1 MTRAVYLDYNSG
13 APVRPEV
20 AAAMAEALVEPG
32 NPSSVHA
39 FGRAARARLEAARRQ
54 LAALVGADPA
64 GIVFTSGGTEANA
77 LALRGCGRSRL
88 LVSAIEHPSVLDAA
102 AEAERVP
109 VTPAGVVDLEALD
122 RSLAASSRPALVSLM
137 LANNETGIVQPVAEA
152 ARIIHARGAW
162 LHCDA
167 AQAAGRIRVSLPE
180 LGADILT
187 VSAHKMGGPA
197 GAGALILAE
206 SGRTL
211 APILLGG
218 GQERRRRAGTENVAG
233 IVGLGVAA
241 RLAGDDLAAADTTC
255 GIGALRDRL
264 ERGATGLV
272 PDAMVIGAGVER
284 LPNTSCLVLPG
295 VEGRTQ
301 VMALDLA
308 GVAVSAGAACSSGKV
323 APSHVL
329 AAMGLEDGVRGSA
342 IRVSLGWSSGPADV
356 DAFLAAWADLAR
368 HKGLKVS
375 EAASAA

>member
-1 MTRAVYLDYNSG
+1 MIRAVYLDYNSG

-20 AAAMAEALVEPG
+20 AAAMVEALAEPG
-32 NPSSVHA
+32 NPSSVHG
-39 FGRAARARLEAARRQ
+39 FGRAARAKVEAARRQ
-54 LAALVGADPA
+54 LAGLVEADPA

-77 LALRGCGRSRL
+77 LALRGSGRSRL
-88 LVSAIEHPSVLDAA
+88 LVSSIEHPSVLDSAA
-102 AEAERVP
+102 DAERLP
-109 VTPAGVVDLEALD
+109 VTPDGIIDLAALD
-122 RSLAASSRPALVSLM
+122 ALLSANTRPALVSLM

-162 LHCDA
+162 LHCDV
-167 AQAAGRIRVSLPE
+167 AQAMGRIKVSIGQ

-187 VSAHKMGGPA
+187 LSAHKMGGPA
-197 GAGALILAE
+197 GVGALILAE
-206 SGRTL
+206 SGRIL

-233 IVGLGVAA
+233 IVGLGAA
-241 RLAGDDLAAADTTC
+241 AQLAGDDLAGTDTTC
-255 GIGALRDRL
+255 GVLALRDRL
-264 ERGATGLV
+264 ESGARRLV
-272 PDAMVIGAGVER
+272 PDAVVIGAGVPR
-284 LPNTSCLVLPG
+284 LPNTSCLALPG

-329 AAMGLEDGVRGSA
+329 AAMGLEERLKGSA
-342 IRVSLGWSSGPADV
+342 IRVSLGWSSRSEDV
-356 DAFLAAWADLAR
+356 DTFLAAWADLAR

-375 EAASAA
+375 EAA

>member
-1 MTRAVYLDYNSG
+1 MSRAVYLDYNSG

-20 AAAMAEALVEPG
+20 AAAMVESLAEPG
-32 NPSSVHA
+32 NPSSVHS
-39 FGRAARARLEAARRQ
+39 FGRAARAHVECARRH
-54 LAALVGADPA
+54 LAALLEADPA

-77 LALRGCGRSRL
+77 LALRGCGRSRQ
-88 LVSAIEHPSVLDAA
+88 LVSAIEHPSILDSAA
-102 AEAERVP
+102 DAERIP
-109 VTPAGVVDLEALD
+109 VSDRGVIDLEALD
-122 RSLAASSRPALVSLM
+122 KALGANTRPALVSLM
-137 LANNETGIVQPVAEA
+137 LANNETGIIQPVAEA
-152 ARIIHARGAW
+152 ARIAHAHGAW

-167 AQAAGRIRVSLPE
+167 AQAMGRIKVSFAE
-180 LGADILT
+180 LQADIIT
-187 VSAHKMGGPA
+187 VSAHKMGGPT
-197 GAGALILAE
+197 GVGALLLAE
-206 SGRTL
+206 SGLTL

-241 RLAGDDLAAADTTC
+241 QLAGDDLAGADPTF

-264 ERGATGLV
+264 ERDALRLV
-272 PDAMVIGAGVER
+272 PDARVIGADQPR

-329 AAMGLEDGVRGSA
+329 AAMGLEERVKGSA
-342 IRVSLGWSSGPADV
+342 IRISLGWSTGPDDV
-356 DAFLAAWADLAR
+356 DRFLAAWADLAR
-368 HKGLKVS
+368 HKGLKVT
-375 EAASAA
+375 EAA

>member
-1 MTRAVYLDYNSG
+1 MSRAVYLDYNSG

-20 AAAMAEALVEPG
+20 AVAMVESLAEPG

-39 FGRAARARLEAARRQ
+39 FGRAARARVEAARRH
-54 LAALVGADPA
+54 LAGLVGADPA

-88 LVSAIEHPSVLDAA
+88 LVSAIEHPSVLDSA
-102 AEAERVP
+102 AEAERIP
-109 VTPAGVVDLEALD
+109 VTSDGIVDLGALEEM
-122 RSLAASSRPALVSLM
+122 LAANTRPALVSLM

-152 ARIIHARGAW
+152 SRLAHAHGAW

-167 AQAAGRIRVSLPE
+167 AQGVGRIEVSLSS
-180 LGADILT
+180 LRADILT
-187 VSAHKMGGPA
+187 LSGHKIGGPA

-233 IVGLGVAA
+233 IVGLGIAA
-241 RLAGDDLAAADTTC
+241 QLAGADLSLADTTC
-255 GIGALRDRL
+255 GIQALRDRL
-264 ERGATGLV
+264 ERDALRLV
-272 PDAMVIGAGVER
+272 PDALVIGAGAPR

-323 APSHVL
+323 ASSHVL
-329 AAMGLEDGVRGSA
+329 AAMGLEERIKGSA
-342 IRVSLGWSSGPADV
+342 IRVSLGWSSRPEDV
-356 DAFLAAWADLAR
+356 DAFLGAWADLAR
-368 HKGLKVS
+368 HKGLRVS
-375 EAASAA
+375 EAA

>member
-1 MTRAVYLDYNSG
+1 MNRAVYLDYNSG

-20 AAAMAEALVEPG
+20 AAAMVEALAEPG

-39 FGRAARARLEAARRQ
+39 FGRAARAKVEAARRQ
-54 LAALVGADPA
+54 LAGLVEADPA

-77 LALRGCGRSRL
+77 LALRGSGRSRL
-88 LVSAIEHPSVLDAA
+88 LVSSIEHPSVLDSA

-109 VTPAGVVDLEALD
+109 VTPDGIIDLDALD
-122 RSLAASSRPALVSLM
+122 ALLAANTRPALVSLM

-162 LHCDA
+162 LHCDV
-167 AQAAGRIRVSLPE
+167 AQAMGRIKVSLGQ

-187 VSAHKMGGPA
+187 LSAHKMGGPA
-197 GAGALILAE
+197 GVGALILAE

-233 IVGLGVAA
+233 IVGLGAA
-241 RLAGDDLAAADTTC
+241 AQLAGDDLAGADTTC
-255 GIGALRDRL
+255 GVLALRDRL
-264 ERGATGLV
+264 ESGARRLV
-272 PDAMVIGAGVER
+272 PDAVVIGAGVLR
-284 LPNTSCLVLPG
+284 LPNTSCLALPG

-329 AAMGLEDGVRGSA
+329 AAMGLEERLKGSA
-342 IRVSLGWSSGPADV
+342 IRVSLGWSSRREDV
-356 DAFLAAWADLAR
+356 DTFLTAWADLAR

-375 EAASAA
+375 EAA

>member
-20 AAAMAEALVEPG
+20 AAAMVETLAEPG
-32 NPSSVHA
+32 NPSSVHV
-39 FGRAARARLEAARRQ
+39 FGRAARARVEAARRQ
-54 LAALVGADPA
+54 LAGLVDSDPA

-77 LALRGCGRSRL
+77 LALRGSGRSRL
-88 LVSAIEHPSVLDAA
+88 LVSSIEHPSILDAA
-102 AEAERVP
+102 AEAERIP
-109 VTPAGVVDLEALD
+109 VTPDGIVDLEALE
-122 RSLAASSRPALVSLM
+122 SLLAANTRPALVSLM
-137 LANNETGIVQPVAEA
+137 LANNETGIIQPVAEA
-152 ARIIHARGAW
+152 ARLAHAHGAW

-167 AQAAGRIRVSLPE
+167 AQAMGRIRVSLSE

-187 VSAHKMGGPA
+187 VSGHKMGGPA

-206 SGRTL
+206 SGRIL

-233 IVGLGVAA
+233 IVGLGIAA
-241 RLAGDDLAAADTTC
+241 QLAGDDLAASDTTS
-255 GIGALRDRL
+255 GVRALRDRL
-264 ERGATGLV
+264 EQDALRRV
-272 PDAMVIGAGVER
+272 PDAVVIGGAAPR

-295 VEGRTQ
+295 VEGRIQ

-323 APSHVL
+323 SPSHVL
-329 AAMGLEDGVRGSA
+329 AAMGLEERVKGSA
-342 IRVSLGWSSGPADV
+342 IRVSLGWSSRVEDV

-375 EAASAA
+375 EAA

>member
-1 MTRAVYLDYNSG
+1 VTRAVYLDYNSG

-20 AAAMAEALVEPG
+20 AAAMAETLAEPG

-39 FGRAARARLEAARRQ
+39 FGRAARARLEAARRS

-77 LALRGCGRSRL
+77 LALRGSGRSRV
-88 LVSAIEHPSVLDAA
+88 LVSAIEHPSILDSAVDS
-102 AEAERVP
+102 ERVP
-109 VTPAGVVDLEALD
+109 VTAAGVIDLEALD
-122 RSLAASSRPALVSLM
+122 RLLAASSRPALVSLM

-167 AQAAGRIRVSLPE
+167 AQAAGRIRVSLPD

-241 RLAGDDLAAADTTC
+241 QLAGDDLAAPHTTC
-255 GIGALRDRL
+255 GVRALRDRL
-264 ERGATGLV
+264 EGGALRLV
-272 PDAMVIGAGVER
+272 PSATVVGAGAER

-329 AAMGLEDGVRGSA
+329 AAMGLEEGVRGSA
-342 IRVSLGWSSGPADV
+342 IRVSLGWSSAPADV
-356 DAFLAAWADLAR
+356 DAFLTAWADLAR

>member
-20 AAAMAEALVEPG
+20 AAAMVESLAEPG
-32 NPSSVHA
+32 NPSSVHIY
-39 FGRAARARLEAARRQ
+39 GRAARARVETARRQ
-54 LAALVGADPA
+54 LAGLVGADPA

-77 LALRGCGRSRL
+77 LALRGSGRSRL
-88 LVSAIEHPSVLDAA
+88 LVSSIEHPSILDSAS
-102 AEAERVP
+102 EAERVP
-109 VTPAGVVDLEALD
+109 VTPDGIVDLGALD
-122 RSLAASSRPALVSLM
+122 ALLAASTRPALVSLM
-137 LANNETGIVQPVAEA
+137 LANNETGIVQPVAAA
-152 ARIIHARGAW
+152 ARIIHAHGAW

-167 AQAAGRIRVSLPE
+167 AQAAGRIRVSLSE

-187 VSAHKMGGPA
+187 LSAHKMGGPA

-241 RLAGDDLAAADTTC
+241 QLAGDDLAEADTTC
-255 GIGALRDRL
+255 GVRALRDRL
-264 ERGATGLV
+264 ERDALRLV
-272 PDAMVIGAGVER
+272 PDAAVIGAGAPR

-329 AAMGLEDGVRGSA
+329 AAMGLEERVKGSA
-342 IRVSLGWSSGPADV
+342 IRVSLGWSSRNEDV
-356 DAFLAAWADLAR
+356 DAFLTAWADLAR

-375 EAASAA
+375 EAA